1 MLNVLMHFKL
11 LTYIATQW
19 YYMHVTE
26 CGNTH
31 TIILNKSNTLP
42 FTLYS
47 KKTPTFKLPSTFN
60 KCK

>member
-26 CGNTH
+26 CGNTQ
-31 TIILNKSNTLP
+31 IYL
-42 FTLYS
+42 
-47 KKTPTFKLPSTFN
+47 KL
-60 KCK
+60 